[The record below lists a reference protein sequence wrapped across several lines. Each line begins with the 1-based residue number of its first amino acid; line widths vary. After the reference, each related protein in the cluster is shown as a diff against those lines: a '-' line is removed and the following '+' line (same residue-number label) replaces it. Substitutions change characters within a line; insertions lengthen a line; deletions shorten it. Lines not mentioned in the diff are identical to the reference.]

1 MGFDPA
7 DNAQYA
13 AEAAPIL
20 GGPPIGEDGDAL
32 VVSCACSVAF
42 LSCPPSVHSSTIF
55 TNMTITV
62 AEGFKP
68 KGTSLGSS
76 SKLELALATVS
87 SYYYLTISRSR
98 R

>member
-7 DNAQYA
+7 DNAQYSMRLKRH
-13 AEAAPIL
+13 PFLIL
-20 GGPPIGEDGDAL
+20 GGPPIGEDGDTL

-55 TNMTITV
+55 TNITITV

-87 SYYYLTISRSR
+87 SYYYK
-98 R
+98 